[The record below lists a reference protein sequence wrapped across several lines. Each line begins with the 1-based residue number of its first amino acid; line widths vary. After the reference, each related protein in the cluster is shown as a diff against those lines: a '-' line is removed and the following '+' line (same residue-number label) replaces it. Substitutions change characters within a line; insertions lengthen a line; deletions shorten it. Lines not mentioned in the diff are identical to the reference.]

1 MYFPKLTAPAQRR
14 VTVDRFL
21 GLDRRAGSA
30 MGCFQ
35 NMENLWSG
43 GYPALETRPARGE
56 AAVLSKP
63 NGLTCRD
70 ALVWVDGTALY
81 VGGEKTG
88 LALSDGEKQLVNMG
102 AYLLIW
108 PDRKYINTQDLSD
121 FGSMENRNVT
131 AGEVTTALCRSG
143 GEELGDYAAGAAAPD
158 APEAGTLWLD
168 TSDAEPVMKRYDG
181 SAWLDMENVCTKIS
195 AAGIGRG
202 FAAGDGVTVEGCEAQ
217 TLNGLHVLD
226 AAGDDWI
233 AVPAATAKVG
243 SQTAEVTAA
252 RRVPDM
258 DFVVEQG
265 NRLWGCKYGIVDG
278 QSVNA
283 VYGSALGDFRNWNT
297 FAGLSTDSYAANR
310 GSDGVFTGAAAY
322 LGTVLFFKE
331 NSMERLYIS
340 ASGAHQIT
348 SLQCPGVRQGSGRSL
363 AVVDS
368 VLYFHGAG
376 GVYAFDGS
384 MPQLVSAAFG
394 DERYESA
401 VGGAAEGHYWLSAR
415 RNGADHLFV
424 YDTAR
429 KLWFRQDGLRVKQF
443 ALSGGVLYGLT
454 ADGVTALHGGSE
466 SDETD
471 IDWYAETGDLG
482 LDTPEQKYLQRVE
495 LRLLPE
501 YGAWVKAYV
510 SYDEGRHW
518 QYAGELKGEQRLRA
532 GLLAVRPV
540 RCPQLRL
547 RLEGH
552 GNCRIYSVSAVY
564 EKGSDLP

>member
-1 MYFPKLTAPAQRR
+1 M
-14 VTVDRFL
+14 
-21 GLDRRAGSA
+21 
-30 MGCFQ
+30 
-35 NMENLWSG
+35 
-43 GYPALETRPARGE
+43 
-56 AAVLSKP
+56 
-63 NGLTCRD
+63 
-70 ALVWVDGTALY
+70 
-81 VGGEKTG
+81 
-88 LALSDGEKQLVNMG
+88 
-102 AYLLIW
+102 
-108 PDRKYINTQDLSD
+108 
-121 FGSMENRNVT
+121 
-131 AGEVTTALCRSG
+131 
-143 GEELGDYAAGAAAPD
+143 
-158 APEAGTLWLD
+158 
-168 TSDAEPVMKRYDG
+168 RYDG
-181 SAWLDMENVCTKIS
+181 VMWQAVDDAALKLS
-195 AAGIGRG
+195 AAGIGTG
-202 FAAGDGVTVEGCEAQ
+202 FSAGDGVTLSGCTGAAADGTWTLLQCSDNAIVIGTVAAIEGEQ
-217 TLNGLHVLD
+217 TT
-226 AAGDDWI
+226 
-233 AVPAATAKVG
+233 AVTV
-243 SQTAEVTAA
+243 
-252 RRVPDM
+252 RRYVPDM
-258 DFVVEQG
+258 DFVVECG

-401 VGGAAEGHYWLSAR
+401 VGEAAEGHYWLSAR

-429 KLWFRQDGLRVKQF
+429 KLWFRRDGLRVKQF

-454 ADGVTALHGGSE
+454 ADGVTALQGGGG

-495 LRLLPE
+495 LRL
-501 YGAWVKAYV
+501 
-510 SYDEGRHW
+510 
-518 QYAGELKGEQRLRA
+518 
-532 GLLAVRPV
+532 
-540 RCPQLRL
+540 